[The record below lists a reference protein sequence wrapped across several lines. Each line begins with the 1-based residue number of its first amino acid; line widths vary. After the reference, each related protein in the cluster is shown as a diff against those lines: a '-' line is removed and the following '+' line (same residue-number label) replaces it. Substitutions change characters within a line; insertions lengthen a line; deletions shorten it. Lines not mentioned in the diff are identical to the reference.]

1 MAARERVQLVWEA
14 TLRGK
19 FPDIPLPDDITAE
32 DFGESPMF
40 VTLPIMPVNAR
51 SRNERTYTRP
61 AVESIVRQVNEKRPN
76 GFWGHLPVEEYS
88 TRYDVPAV
96 RWLAATIEDG
106 MAWGKLVAITP
117 DAREHFRV
125 AKAAN
130 ASVGTSIYGWGEMD
144 GDNVVSLDL
153 ESIDLADPSRVGILA
168 AVAVPVVTAEMVK
181 GEDMATLQELQTERD
196 TLAQRVAE
204 LERERD
210 TLAQQ
215 VTEQRDYGAI
225 AGEFTTYFGEGAD
238 AAMLIKS
245 IYEALLNIQQSL
257 GLEGR
262 ISVNLVDV
270 QRMVGEMAVERQQRM
285 IADTVAAVIPH
296 EPLREF
302 VRGMLGDVKDSAAVS
317 AKVESIMAGA
327 AYQALAKAIVT
338 AEMGPSAIVTA
349 HVGESDKRKAEMDK
363 IEAEARQTAAGLWGG
378 SKG

>member
-1 MAARERVQLVWEA
+1 MRERIQLVWEA

-19 FPDIPLPDDITAE
+19 FPDIPLPDDIVAE

-144 GDNVVSLDL
+144 GDNVVSLEL

-168 AVAVPVVTAEMVK
+168 AVAVPVVTAEMME
-181 GEDMATLQELQTERD
+181 GEDMATLQEVQSERD
-196 TLAQRVAE
+196 ALAQRVAE
-204 LERERD
+204 LEAAN
-210 TLAQQ
+210 TALTAQ
-215 VTEQRDYGAI
+215 VAEQRDYGAI
-225 AGEFTTYFGEGAD
+225 AGEFMTYFGEGVDPAS
-238 AAMLIKS
+238 LIKS
-245 IYEALLNIQQSL
+245 VYEALYAMQQSL
-257 GLEGR
+257 GIEGR

-270 QRMVGEMAVERQQRM
+270 QRMVGEMAAERRQRL
-285 IADTVAAVIPH
+285 ISDTVAGLVPH

-302 VRGMLGDVKDSAAVS
+302 VREMLGDVKDAAAAK

-327 AYQALAKAIVT
+327 AYQALAKAVVT
-338 AEMGPSAIVTA
+338 SEMGPGAIVTA
-349 HVGESDKRKAEMDK
+349 HVTETDKRKAEMDK
-363 IEAEARQTAAGLWGG
+363 IEAEGRKMAERFSN